1 MKRARRPSLI
11 LSFSTTASALQA
23 EQHLTAQGC
32 PGRLIPLPAEI
43 RADCG
48 LAWLAEP
55 QQREALCA
63 ELERAGIAYDGC
75 TVLDF

>member
-1 MKRARRPSLI
+1 MRRARRPSLI

-23 EQHLTAQGC
+23 EQHLTAPGC

-43 RADCG
+43 RAGWG

-63 ELERAGIAYDGC
+63 ELECAGIAYDGC

>member
-1 MKRARRPSLI
+1 MRRARRPSLI

-23 EQHLTAQGC
+23 EQHLTALGC

-75 TVLDF
+75 TILDF